1 MKPGPSR
8 SPAATTVCPLRASAS
23 LAFVATSARFAVSAL
38 PAVVACFTESV
49 GASAL
54 IWFLAMFFACF
65 FSFLFRM
72 LLIAVGAA
80 MAVPAN
86 ATIRAIAATIIAGDG
101 RRLFG
106 LVIKTPFRCG
116 RDRGHPI

>member
-1 MKPGPSR
+1 M
-8 SPAATTVCPLRASAS
+8 SPEATMVVPLSASA
-23 LAFVATSARFAVSAL
+23 LSARFAVSAL
-38 PAVVACFTESV
+38 PAVLACFTERP

-54 IWFLAMFFACF
+54 TWFFEMFLTCF

-86 ATIRAIAATIIAGDG
+86 ATTRAANATIIAGDG
-101 RRLFG
+101 RRPFE
-106 LVIKTPFRCG
+106 LVINDSP
-116 RDRGHPI
+116 